1 MWVRVWGQAVKVR
14 VLVVIGV
21 VGMAAGGVD
30 GGDGGGEMEVGDG
43 VGGGDMVSVWI
54 GEFVYLLGGVF

>member
-1 MWVRVWGQAVKVR
+1 MKVR

-30 GGDGGGEMEVGDG
+30 GGDGGGGMEVGDG

-54 GEFVYLLGGVF
+54 GEFVYFTWWGFLRVRW